1 MGHPAA
7 PTVIGMIEAVALRS
21 PDHPALIRDGVPV
34 TYREIVRLVRAMA
47 DQLSRGGL
55 GPGDPVG
62 ITLDDAWTNILVSL
76 ALLRLGCRQVALPS
90 YEPAALRAE
99 MAQRLGLVA
108 VVGTAEAAL
117 PGARLLIPDPGAAA
131 AAAPRDGE
139 TAAPP
144 ARGAEIVFSTSG
156 TTGRP
161 KLMVATEAAILDQA
175 DVLAAYGMVFHHQL
189 GCDSTHGR
197 RLTLRSLCI
206 GGTEMLDGAGMPPEA
221 LARLVVRW
229 GVERIH
235 LTPRAAAGLVEAFD
249 GRAESAWP
257 EGVHLYVT
265 GARIPQA
272 FRLRLQA
279 ALRCRVVVGY
289 GMTEV
294 GLVSIAGPADHGL
307 DPDAVGPVLPG
318 VEVRVV
324 DEAGRALPPDEE
336 GLLRFR
342 SAGMVTGYLDDPEAT
357 ARGFPDG
364 WFQPGDVGRLTAS
377 GQLRVAGRRDDRMTL
392 GVIKIMPAEI
402 EAVAERFPG
411 VRDCAAFAL
420 PSRGLGDIP
429 MLAAVAEPGVDAAAL
444 LAHCRAALGMR
455 APRKVVLVPAL
466 PRNAAGKVLRRDL
479 VAMAR
484 G

>member
-1 MGHPAA
+1 
-7 PTVIGMIEAVALRS
+7 
-21 PDHPALIRDGVPV
+21 
-34 TYREIVRLVRAMA
+34 
-47 DQLSRGGL
+47 
-55 GPGDPVG
+55 
-62 ITLDDAWTNILVSL
+62 
-76 ALLRLGCRQVALPS
+76 
-90 YEPAALRAE
+90 
-99 MAQRLGLVA
+99 
-108 VVGTAEAAL
+108 
-117 PGARLLIPDPGAAA
+117 
-131 AAAPRDGE
+131 
-139 TAAPP
+139 
-144 ARGAEIVFSTSG
+144 
-156 TTGRP
+156 
-161 KLMVATEAAILDQA
+161 
-175 DVLAAYGMVFHHQL
+175 
-189 GCDSTHGR
+189 
-197 RLTLRSLCI
+197 
-206 GGTEMLDGAGMPPEA
+206 
-221 LARLVVRW
+221 
-229 GVERIH
+229 
-235 LTPRAAAGLVEAFD
+235 
-249 GRAESAWP
+249 
-257 EGVHLYVT
+257 
-265 GARIPQA
+265 
-272 FRLRLQA
+272 
-279 ALRCRVVVGY
+279 
-289 GMTEV
+289 MTEV